1 MTLVDTSVWIDYFRK
16 NETPQIQWLNDAL
29 NENEDLCTCG
39 LICAEI
45 LQGIKNETQ
54 YRKVKHLLGSLLYL
68 PMKRQTYFDAANIFR
83 TAKTKGKT
91 IRNTIDCLIAA
102 CVMDNKATLLQRDR
116 DFEVIAEIVNLRLVK
131 P

>member
-16 NETPQIQWLNDAL
+16 NQTPQVAWLNNAL

-39 LICAEI
+39 LICTEI
-45 LQGIKNETQ
+45 LQGIKVETQ
-54 YRKVKHLLGSLLYL
+54 YHKVKHLLGSLLYL
-68 PMKRQTYFDAANIFR
+68 PMKRQTYFAAADIFR
-83 TAKTKGKT
+83 AAKTKGKT

-102 CVMDNKATLLQRDR
+102 CVMEHKVALLQRDR
-116 DFEVIAEIVNLRLVK
+116 DFESISEVTNLRLVK